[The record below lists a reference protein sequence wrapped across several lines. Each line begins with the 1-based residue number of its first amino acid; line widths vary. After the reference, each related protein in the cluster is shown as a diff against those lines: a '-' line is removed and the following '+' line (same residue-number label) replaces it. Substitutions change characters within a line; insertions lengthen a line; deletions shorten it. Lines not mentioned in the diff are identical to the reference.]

1 MMREKILRILQKN
14 SRLSNADIAA
24 MIGID
29 EKEVEEEIKSL
40 EESKI
45 INGYQAVVNWENFD
59 EDKVTAIIGVKI
71 SPVRGQGFDRIA
83 ERISRFEEVD
93 SVVLISGSSSD
104 LLLTIEGNSMKEIS
118 QFVYDKIAPMDSVVS
133 TASYFVMKK
142 YKDHKILFTEEQGS
156 DERIQVMP

>member
-1 MMREKILRILQKN
+1 MREKILRILQKN

-24 MIGID
+24 MTGLS
-29 EKEVEEEIKSL
+29 EQEVADEIKEL
-40 EESKI
+40 EERKI

-71 SPVRGQGFDRIA
+71 SPIRGQGFDRIA

-118 QFVYDKIAPMDSVVS
+118 QFVYDKIAPMESVVS
-133 TASYFVMKK
+133 TATYFVMKK
-142 YKDHKILFTEEQGS
+142 YKDHKILFTEEEGV

>member
-1 MMREKILRILQKN
+1 MREKILRILQKN

>member
-1 MMREKILRILQKN
+1 MREKILRILQKN

-24 MIGID
+24 MTGSSEQEVADII
-29 EKEVEEEIKSL
+29 KEL
-40 EESKI
+40 EDSKI
-45 INGYQAVVNWENFD
+45 INGYQAVINWENYD
-59 EDKVTAIIGVKI
+59 ADKVTAIIGVKI
-71 SPVRGQGFDRIA
+71 SPIRGQGFDRIA

-104 LLLTIEGNSMKEIS
+104 LLLTIEGNSMKERS
-118 QFVYDKIAPMDSVVS
+118 QFVYDKIAPMESVVS

-142 YKDHKILFTEEQGS
+142 YKDHKILFTEEQGV

>member
-1 MMREKILRILQKN
+1 MREKILRILQKN

-24 MIGID
+24 MTGSSEQEVADII
-29 EKEVEEEIKSL
+29 KEL
-40 EESKI
+40 EDSKI
-45 INGYQAVVNWENFD
+45 INGYQAVINWENYD
-59 EDKVTAIIGVKI
+59 ADKVTAIIGVKI
-71 SPVRGQGFDRIA
+71 SPIRGQGFDRSA

-118 QFVYDKIAPMDSVVS
+118 QFVYDKIAPMESVVS

-142 YKDHKILFTEEQGS
+142 YKDHKILFTEEQGV

>member
-1 MMREKILRILQKN
+1 MREKLLRILQKN

-24 MIGID
+24 MTGLS
-29 EKEVEEEIKSL
+29 EQEVADEIKEL
-40 EESKI
+40 EDRKI
-45 INGYQAVVNWENFD
+45 INGYQAIVNWENFD

-71 SPVRGQGFDRIA
+71 SPIRGQGFDRIA

-104 LLLTIEGNSMKEIS
+104 LLLTIEGNSMKDIS
-118 QFVYDKIAPMDSVVS
+118 QFVYDKIAPMESVVS
-133 TASYFVMKK
+133 TATYFVMKK
-142 YKDHKILFTEEQGS
+142 YKDHKILFTEEQGV

>member
-1 MMREKILRILQKN
+1 MREKILRILQKN

-24 MIGID
+24 MTGLS
-29 EKEVEEEIKSL
+29 EQEVADEIKEL
-40 EESKI
+40 EDRKI
-45 INGYQAVVNWENFD
+45 INGYQAIVNWENFD

-71 SPVRGQGFDRIA
+71 SPIRGQGFDRIA

-104 LLLTIEGNSMKEIS
+104 LLLTIEGNSMKDIS
-118 QFVYDKIAPMDSVVS
+118 QFVYDKIAPMESVVS
-133 TASYFVMKK
+133 TATYFVMKK
-142 YKDHKILFTEEQGS
+142 YKDHKILFTEEQGV

>member
-1 MMREKILRILQKN
+1 MREKILRILQKN

-24 MIGID
+24 MTGASEQEVADII
-29 EKEVEEEIKSL
+29 KEL
-40 EESKI
+40 EDSKI
-45 INGYQAVVNWENFD
+45 INGYQAIVNWENFD
-59 EDKVTAIIGVKI
+59 ADKVTAIIGVKI
-71 SPVRGQGFDRIA
+71 SPIRGQGFDRIA

-118 QFVYDKIAPMDSVVS
+118 QFVYDKIAPMESVVS
-133 TASYFVMKK
+133 TATYFVMKK
-142 YKDHKILFTEEQGS
+142 YKDHKILFTEEQGV

>member
-1 MMREKILRILQKN
+1 MREKILRILQEN

-24 MIGID
+24 MVGTD
-29 EKEVEEEIKSL
+29 EKEVEAEIKEL
-40 EESKI
+40 EERKI

-118 QFVYDKIAPMDSVVS
+118 QFVYDKIAPMESVVS

-142 YKDHKILFTEEQGS
+142 YKDHKILFTEEQGV

>member
-1 MMREKILRILQKN
+1 MREKILRILQKN

-24 MIGID
+24 MTGSSEQEVADII
-29 EKEVEEEIKSL
+29 KEL
-40 EESKI
+40 EDSKI
-45 INGYQAVVNWENFD
+45 INGYQAVINWENYD
-59 EDKVTAIIGVKI
+59 ADKVTAIIGVKI
-71 SPVRGQGFDRIA
+71 SPIRGQGFDRIA

-118 QFVYDKIAPMDSVVS
+118 QFVYDKIAPMESVVS

-142 YKDHKILFTEEQGS
+142 YKDHKILFTEEQGV